1 MCFQWS
7 HGFSGLASQYLFD
20 LKIYHTAFCLQI
32 MKFGLNLHR
41 YQIVEWIPFYINY
54 NGLKKLYKLA
64 AKLAIERGENA
75 DFTGLSLT
83 L

>member
-1 MCFQWS
+1 
-7 HGFSGLASQYLFD
+7 
-20 LKIYHTAFCLQI
+20 